1 MPTLL
6 IVSASPLDQDRLRLG
21 AEVRDIR
28 HALQRSRNREDW
40 KIESNE
46 AITVDD
52 LRRALLDHQPTVLH
66 FSGHGGG
73 HGGLCFEDA
82 NGASNLAH
90 AEPLARLLHHF
101 KSQLKC
107 VVLNA
112 CYSEV
117 QAEAIRNE
125 IDYVIG
131 MNAAVSDTS
140 ATKFSVSFYDAVFA
154 ATDFRTA
161 FDLGCTALDLNN
173 MQDSDVPV
181 FMTGTRLEPVTLS
194 YSALVPE
201 IERTVYAFCNTP
213 FGERYP
219 FTTAGETSKPVMD
232 KYYRAS
238 MHRPVRGSVRVVSM
252 KQIDADHWIV
262 DISGSEFNILYVMIK
277 DRSVLIEWEA
287 SLGLWSIPPNT
298 VVAVGPTD
306 PIIARVKAKLSDYYN
321 YEFGEHQNKAAFQSV
336 SINADGAPSMNG
348 YVKKGTETH
357 RDLMDILSDG
367 NEHSVTLQLR
377 KIIDESRLLLIEE
390 FLSPTWLYSVP
401 ERMAAV
407 EGQQVTDSAPA

>member
-1 MPTLL
+1 MPTIL

-52 LRRALLDHQPTVLH
+52 LRRALLDHKPTVLH
-66 FSGHGGG
+66 FAGHGGG
-73 HGGLCFEDA
+73 HGGLCFEDE
-82 NGASNLAH
+82 NGASNLAQ

-154 ATDFRTA
+154 GTDFRTA

-173 MQDSDVPV
+173 MPDSDVPV
-181 FMTGTRLEPVTLS
+181 FMTGSRLEPVTLS
-194 YSALVPE
+194 YSALIPE

-213 FGERYP
+213 FAERYL
-219 FTTAGETSKPVMD
+219 FTTTGETSKPVMD

-238 MHRPVRGSVRVVSM
+238 MHRPVRNVRVLSM

-262 DISGSEFNILYVMIK
+262 DLSGSEFDILYVEIK

-287 SLGLWSIPPNT
+287 SVGLWSIPPKT
-298 VVAVGPTD
+298 VVAVGPTE
-306 PIIARVKAKLSDYYN
+306 PIIARTKAQLSDYYN
-321 YEFGEHQNKAAFQSV
+321 YEFGESQNRAAFQSV
-336 SINADGAPSMNG
+336 SLDSGIHG
-348 YVKKGTETH
+348 YVRRGTEAH

-367 NEHSVTLQLR
+367 NEHQVTLQLR
-377 KIIDESRLLLIEE
+377 KVISESRLLMIEE
-390 FLSPTWLYSVP
+390 FLSPTWLYSAP
-401 ERMAAV
+401 ETLAV
-407 EGQQVTDSAPA
+407 VAGQQSTDSAPT

>member
-1 MPTLL
+1 MPTIL

-52 LRRALLDHQPTVLH
+52 LRRALLDYKPTILH

-82 NGASNLAH
+82 NGASNLAQ

-112 CYSEV
+112 CYSDV

-131 MNAAVSDTS
+131 MNAAVNDTS
-140 ATKFSVSFYDAVFA
+140 ATKFSVSFYDAIFA

-181 FMTGTRLEPVTLS
+181 FMTGSRLESTTLS

-201 IERTVYAFCNTP
+201 IERTVYAFCNAP
-213 FGERYP
+213 FTERYS
-219 FTTAGETSKPVMD
+219 FTTKGESSKPAMD

-238 MHRPVRGSVRVVSM
+238 MHRPVRSVRVVSM
-252 KQIDADHWIV
+252 KQIEADHWIV
-262 DISGSEFNILYVMIK
+262 DISGSEFDILYVRIK

-287 SLGLWSIPPNT
+287 SVGLWSIPPKT
-298 VVAVGPTD
+298 VIAVGPME
-306 PIIARVKAKLSDYYN
+306 PIIARTKAQLSDYYN
-321 YEFGEHQNKAAFQSV
+321 YEFGESQNRAAFQSI
-336 SINADGAPSMNG
+336 SLDSCIHG
-348 YVKKGTETH
+348 YVRRGTETY

-367 NEHSVTLQLR
+367 NEHHVTLQLR
-377 KIIDESRLLLIEE
+377 KVIESSRLLIIDEL
-390 FLSPTWLYSVP
+390 LSPTWLYSAP
-401 ERMAAV
+401 ESIAV
-407 EGQQVTDSAPA
+407 DDGPAGD